1 METTFKYFLILE
13 NRKDDLYKKFQ
24 QLGDIG
30 EELYNTDTTPNKA
43 YLDWLFKFYSD
54 NKSELDEINN
64 LPDIIKNSINKYHN
78 NYLYF
83 IKQGLPITNIKTI
96 KQLRKTL
103 DRKDHFDDIEKY
115 DKNDVII
122 WMNSLEWLVFQPYT
136 YKISQLAYRKD
147 RKKNWCTTH
156 VKEHFKGY
164 FGYKGAILYCTNKLD
179 SKQDIAFELLPNWTM
194 KVWDYKDDTNI
205 TASLYEMKH
214 QFEENTDIYNLFD
227 EIEHEIK
234 IPKFTK
240 EELQQRVKNYYSD
253 LDITID
259 DDILYDFIESEG
271 ILSNY
276 NDTQISFYIENTA
289 DLASEDPELTIEWLK
304 KHVNVNKLCNYF
316 GCDLDDLDEY
326 MNDDMNYITDLL
338 DNFKIPYRKFVEDN
352 YTKIESE
359 EIVNQF
365 FNKNEFIDTFLS
377 VSQKD
382 KLKELQ
388 LIKMTKD
395 LSYDDM
401 INILFQ

>member
-1 METTFKYFLILE
+1 METIFKYFLIQE

-24 QLGDIG
+24 QFGEIG
-30 EELYNTDTTPNKA
+30 EELYNADSTPNKA

-64 LPDIIKNSINKYHN
+64 LPDLINKLLKKYHN
-78 NYLYF
+78 KKTELSKKIF
-83 IKQGLPITNIKTI
+83 NIKSLYE
-96 KQLRKTL
+96 LRKTL
-103 DRKDHFDDIEKY
+103 DEKDHFDDIEKY

-147 RKKNWCTTH
+147 RDKNWCTTYI
-156 VKEHFKGY
+156 KEHFEGY

-194 KVWDYKDDTNI
+194 RVWDYKDDTKI
-205 TASLYEMKH
+205 KASLYEMKH

-227 EIEHEIK
+227 EIEHEIEV
-234 IPKFTK
+234 PKFTR
-240 EELQQRVKNYYSD
+240 EELQQRIKDYYFD

-259 DDILYDFIESEG
+259 DNILYSFIESEG

-276 NDTQISFYIENTA
+276 NNTQISFYIENTA
-289 DLASEDPELTIEWLK
+289 DLASQDPELTIEWLK
-304 KHVNVNKLCNYF
+304 NNININKLCNYF

-326 MNDDMNYITDLL
+326 MTDDMDYITDLL

-352 YTKIESE
+352 YTKIDAE

-377 VSQKD
+377 DSQKD
-382 KLKELQ
+382 ELKEQ
-388 LIKMTKD
+388 QIIHNIKD
-395 LSYDDM
+395 LSFDDM
-401 INILFQ
+401 IDISFQ

>member
-1 METTFKYFLILE
+1 
-13 NRKDDLYKKFQ
+13 
-24 QLGDIG
+24 
-30 EELYNTDTTPNKA
+30 
-43 YLDWLFKFYSD
+43 
-54 NKSELDEINN
+54 
-64 LPDIIKNSINKYHN
+64 
-78 NYLYF
+78 
-83 IKQGLPITNIKTI
+83 
-96 KQLRKTL
+96 
-103 DRKDHFDDIEKY
+103 
-115 DKNDVII
+115 
-122 WMNSLEWLVFQPYT
+122 
-136 YKISQLAYRKD
+136 
-147 RKKNWCTTH
+147 
-156 VKEHFKGY
+156 
-164 FGYKGAILYCTNKLD
+164 
-179 SKQDIAFELLPNWTM
+179 
-194 KVWDYKDDTNI
+194 
-205 TASLYEMKH
+205 MKH